1 MAIQTI
7 NVGNV
12 VNDGLGDDLRSAFRK
27 VNNNFSELNSSLAVT
42 AANIGGTGVG
52 LFKQKNNNT
61 LEFKNLISGT
71 GVLVEE
77 LPNTVRIS
85 SRAFTSIA
93 TDTQTIQASFST
105 AISMKGDLA
114 PNAPSTSSPDIEVSG
129 TGSEITIRNVIPVTD
144 ILTTFDF
151 GDFDNEYTN
160 VIQFILANNSYDFG
174 SITSPSSLSLD
185 LGEITV

>member
-42 AANIGGTGVG
+42 AENIGGVGVG
-52 LFKQKNNNT
+52 LFKQKNNNK
-61 LEFKNLISGT
+61 LEFKNLTAGT
-71 GVLVEE
+71 GVTVEDF
-77 LPNTVRIS
+77 PNTVRIS

-105 AISMKGDLA
+105 AISVKGALA
-114 PNAPSTSSPDIEVSG
+114 PNAPETSSPDIEVTG
-129 TGSEITIRNVIPVTD
+129 TGNEIKIRTVIPVTD

-151 GDFDNEYTN
+151 GNFENEYNN
-160 VIQFILANNSYDFG
+160 VIQFILSNNSYDFG
-174 SITSPSSLSLD
+174 TIISPGSLSLD
-185 LGEITV
+185 LGEIVV

>member
-27 VNNNFSELNSSLAVT
+27 VNNNFSELNSNLAVT
-42 AANIGGTGVG
+42 ASNIGGVGVG
-52 LFKQKNNNT
+52 LFKSKNNNT
-61 LEFKNLISGT
+61 LEFKNLTAGT
-71 GVLVEE
+71 GVTVEDF
-77 LPNTVRIS
+77 PNTVRIS

-105 AISMKGDLA
+105 AISIKGGLA
-114 PNAPSTSSPDIEVSG
+114 PNAPTTSSPDIEVSG
-129 TGSEITIRNVIPVTD
+129 TGNEIFVRNVIPVTD

-151 GDFDNEYTN
+151 GNFESEYSN
-160 VIQFILANNSYDFG
+160 VIQFILLNNSYDFG
-174 SITSPSSLSLD
+174 TITSPSSLSLD
-185 LGEITV
+185 LGEISV